1 MSNRE
6 IKEKLRQLKIEAAN
20 EIGMIQY
27 IKENNDHYK
36 GDVPTKIN
44 GQQGGPIGGQMV
56 KKMLSSEMNKMSGM
70 Q

>member
-36 GDVPTKIN
+36 GDVPSKIN
-44 GQQGGPIGGQMV
+44 GQQGGPIGGQKV